1 MRGDFM
7 KESFK
12 VLLLLSVMIATAAP
26 ALAQDAAPLQYAK
39 QGWTEDERQAFYT
52 TSQGSHMMP
61 YPWFKALR
69 RVDKDEPFGADQL
82 RRYGYITN
90 DRSKDG
96 LPVGFVVDEA
106 DGVRHFGMTCAACHT
121 AEIEYQKAGVTQR
134 LRIDGAPATANFQL
148 FLTELTAAS
157 RATLNEPDRFQKFAR
172 DVLGARYSTTRAN
185 ALKSEFGDWIKQFG
199 DFMDKS
205 LPASPWGP
213 ARLDAFGMIFNRVA
227 GKDLGI
233 PDNIKVADAPVSYP
247 FLWNA
252 SRQDK
257 TQWNGGVPNG
267 LYINALGR
275 NTGEVFGVFADFS
288 PKRLPSLPG
297 GPTLI
302 DFHNNSVKYDG
313 LQALEEKIAALKPPP
328 WPFDLKQD
336 LVDQGRILF
345 AQYCGSCHEE
355 KRLPQGT
362 WFTPVKAVG
371 TDEKMFRNSLR
382 KSDSGML
389 EGALS
394 PNPPGSRLSKE
405 ELTVNIL
412 ATTVLG
418 AQLAA
423 TFPIPPKLPIDFD
436 HGPWR
441 AISLDLSDLIANEG
455 AAPSLL
461 SLANPATRD
470 NLKAHINDR
479 LANMFVPP
487 APDAP
492 AAYESRV
499 LHGIWAT
506 APYLHNGSVP
516 NLAELLLPPEKR
528 SPSFMVGSRKYDADK
543 VGYVTTETPYKD
555 GTLVV
560 GSGAQPGNS
569 NAGHKYPAD
578 KELTDDERKALLEY
592 LKQL

>member
-1 MRGDFM
+1 MRA
-7 KESFK
+7 SFK
-12 VLLLLSVMIATAAP
+12 LLLSSVMIAISAP
-26 ALAQDAAPLQYAK
+26 ALAQTAPPLQYAR

-52 TSQGSHMMP
+52 TSQGSHMMQ
-61 YPWFKALR
+61 YSWFKALR
-69 RVDKDEPFGADQL
+69 RLDVDEPFGGDQL
-82 RRYGYITN
+82 RRYGYISN
-90 DRSKDG
+90 EKSSRWNPEG
-96 LPVGFVVDEA
+96 LPVGFA
-106 DGVRHFGMTCAACHT
+106 IDGDAASGYLGMTCAACHT
-121 AEIEYQKAGVTQR
+121 AEIEYQKADATQR

-157 RATLNEPDRFQKFAR
+157 RATLSDADRFQKFAHE
-172 DVLGARYSTTRAN
+172 VLGARYSATRAGE
-185 ALKSEFGDWIKQFG
+185 LKTDFAAWVKQFG

-227 GKDLGI
+227 GKDLGL
-233 PDNIKVADAPVSYP
+233 PDNFKVADAPVSYP

-267 LYINALGR
+267 LYLNALGR
-275 NTGEVFGVFADFS
+275 NTGEVFGVFAELG
-288 PKRLPSLPG
+288 PRKLPSLPG

-302 DFHNNSVKYDG
+302 DFHSNSVRYDG
-313 LQALEEKIAALKPPP
+313 LQALEEKIVTLKPPA
-328 WPFDLKQD
+328 WPFDLDEK
-336 LVDQGRILF
+336 LVNDGRILF

-355 KRLPQGT
+355 RRLPQGT
-362 WFTPVKAVG
+362 WYTPVKPVG
-371 TDEKMFRNSLR
+371 TDDRMFQNSLR

-394 PNPPGSRLSKE
+394 LNPPGSRLARN

-412 ATTVLG
+412 ATTVVG

-423 TFPIPPKLPIDFD
+423 LAKLPPDPE
-436 HGPWR
+436 HGVWR
-441 AISLDLSDLIANEG
+441 AIRLDLDDIFANEQTK
-455 AAPSLL
+455 PSLISLL
-461 SLANPATRD
+461 SPTTRED
-470 NLKAHINDR
+470 LQKHINDR
-479 LANMFVPP
+479 LANMFKPP
-487 APDAP
+487 RPDEP

-516 NLAELLLPPEKR
+516 NLWELLLPPERR
-528 SPSFMVGSRKYDADK
+528 SPSFMVGSRKFDEK
-543 VGYVTTETPYKD
+543 NVGYVTNESPYKD

-560 GSGAQPGNS
+560 GAGAQPGNS
-569 NAGHKYPAD
+569 NAGHHYTKD
-578 KELTDDERKALLEY
+578 LNDDQRKALLEY